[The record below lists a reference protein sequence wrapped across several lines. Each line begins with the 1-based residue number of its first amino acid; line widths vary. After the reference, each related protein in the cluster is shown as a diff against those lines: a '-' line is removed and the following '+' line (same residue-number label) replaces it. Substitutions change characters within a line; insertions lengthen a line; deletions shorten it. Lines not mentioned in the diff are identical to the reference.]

1 MSAAA
6 TDTVRPRLVLV
17 TPRPAPGPD
26 FSGPLAAALSG
37 GDVAA
42 VVIDLFGLDDIAGQA
57 LAEALVPVAQAAGA
71 AAIVAGDTR
80 IAGRAKAD
88 GVQLD
93 VAAML
98 TADGYDRAAGAE
110 TDEAADDEED
120 GDGQDPAGAALAAV
134 VERLQPAKMV
144 GAGGLRGRHDAM
156 LAAEAGVD
164 YVFTGRLDLAEGE
177 APHGKTL
184 AFADWWAP
192 LFEIPCVALAG
203 RSVDGV
209 GEIVAT
215 GVEFVALRAAAW
227 DHPAGPAAAVAAA
240 NAAIEAATTA
250 AGEA

>member
-1 MSAAA
+1 MTSQA
-6 TDTVRPRLVLV
+6 DDGVRPRIVLV
-17 TPRPAPGPD
+17 TPRPAPDPG
-26 FSGPLAAALSG
+26 FAETLAAALSG

-42 VVIDLFGLDDIAGQA
+42 VVIDLFGLDEANGQR
-57 LAEALVPVAQAAGA
+57 LAEALVPVAQQAGA

-98 TADGYDRAAGAE
+98 TADGYDRAAGADA
-110 TDEAADDEED
+110 DEADDVD
-120 GDGQDPAGAALAAV
+120 GDGDGPDPAGAALAALV
-134 VERLQPAKMV
+134 DKLQPAKMV
-144 GAGGLRGRHDAM
+144 GAAGLRGRHDAM

-164 YVFTGRLDLAEGE
+164 YVFTGRLDLTEGD
-177 APHGKTL
+177 APHDKTL

-209 GEIVAT
+209 GAIVAT
-215 GVEFVALRAAAW
+215 GVEFVGLRAAVW
-227 DHPAGPAAAVAAA
+227 DEAGGPAAAVAAA
-240 NAAIEAATTA
+240 NAAIDAALA
-250 AGEA
+250 DAGEA